1 VDTEIGKEISKDGAR
16 DRYELRLGDS
26 VVGEVDYMR
35 KGDRIAITHTG
46 VRPSHR
52 GQGLAG
58 ELVEFVLRDL
68 GDAEL
73 KVLPYCSYVSD
84 FIARRPEYLELVPP
98 EQRPQFGLGRG

>member
-1 VDTEIGKEISKDGAR
+1 MPETTISHDAER
-16 DRYELRLGDS
+16 DRYELRSDDG
-26 VVGEVDYMR
+26 VIGELDYMR
-35 KGDRIAITHTG
+35 DGDRIAITHTG

-58 ELVEFVLRDL
+58 ELVEFALRDL
-68 GDAEL
+68 RDEGA

-98 EQRPQFGLGRG
+98 EERPRFGLREG